1 MLDSEVFRMAK
12 KPKFTVDQVAEALRQ
27 SAGIQSLAA
36 NRLRC
41 DAKTVGNYIA
51 RHDTLKKLVREILDE
66 TIDVAESQLIKAI
79 GEGNLTAIIFYL
91 KTKGKDRGYSERRE
105 VTGADGDAVRV
116 EHTAP
121 IILLPP
127 ESDD

>member
-1 MLDSEVFRMAK
+1 MARK
-12 KPKFTVDQVAEALRQ
+12 QKFTCAQVALALRK
-27 SAGIQSLAA
+27 SAGVMRGAA
-36 NRLRC
+36 RILKC
-41 DAKTVGNYIA
+41 DAKTVRNYVEQ
-51 RHDTLKKLVREILDE
+51 HETLKNLAHEIVDE
-66 TIDVAESQLIKAI
+66 TIDSAESQLIKAI

-116 EHTAP
+116 EHTAL